1 MRGAVLGGLLLGVL
15 ETLTA
20 GYISTGLRDAVAF
33 LLLIIVLVARPA
45 GIFGRSAEA
54 RV

>member
-1 MRGAVLGGLLLGVL
+1 VLGVL

-20 GYISTGLRDAVAF
+20 GYVSTGLRDAVAF
-33 LLLIIVLVARPA
+33 LLLIVVLVVRPG
-45 GIFGRSAEA
+45 GIFGRHAEA

>member
-1 MRGAVLGGLLLGVL
+1 VL
-15 ETLTA
+15 EALTA

-33 LLLIIVLVARPA
+33 LLLIVVLVVRPS
-45 GIFGRSAEA
+45 GLFGRHVEA